1 MRMIDV
7 PAVEKEAYNPDRPI
21 SGLIQMQL
29 IHLSTAEQTLP
40 PKQRTGINIATL
52 HSEGQAAEYIQKV
65 TAMLH
70 RAGKA
75 KKKTTKKSDGKSSK
89 SGKTS
94 KSSKTTKQ
102 GKAGKKP
109 AAKSGKGRKTT
120 KARK

>member
-29 IHLSTAEQTLP
+29 IHLSTAEQTLL
-40 PKQRTGINIATL
+40 PKQRTGINISTL

-75 KKKTTKKSDGKSSK
+75 KKKTTKKKSAGKSNK
-89 SGKTS
+89 AV
-94 KSSKTTKQ
+94 KSSKTSKLE
-102 GKAGKKP
+102 KAGKKP
-109 AAKSGKGRKTT
+109 AAKSGKGRKTA

>member
-1 MRMIDV
+1 MRIIDV

-29 IHLSTAEQTLP
+29 IHLSTAEQMLP
-40 PKQRTGINIATL
+40 PNQKRTGINIATL
-52 HSEGQAAEYIQKV
+52 HTEGEAAEYIQKV

-75 KKKTTKKSDGKSSK
+75 KKK
-89 SGKTS
+89 
-94 KSSKTTKQ
+94 KTTKRKSA
-102 GKAGKKP
+102 GKPRKAAKKP
-109 AAKSGKGRKTT
+109 AAKSGKGRKAA

>member
-1 MRMIDV
+1 MRIIDV
-7 PAVEKEAYNPDRPI
+7 PEVEKAAYNPDRPI

-29 IHLSTAEQTLP
+29 IHLSTAEQTLLP
-40 PKQRTGINIATL
+40 GQRTGINISTL

-70 RAGKA
+70 KVGKA
-75 KKKTTKKSDGKSSK
+75 KKKKSAGKSGKAYKSVKTSK
-89 SGKTS
+89 AAKTS
-94 KSSKTTKQ
+94 KS

-109 AAKSGKGRKTT
+109 AAKSGKGRKTA